1 VPLILPVWMSS
12 LLIIGFG
19 LIVGSF
25 LNVVIVRL
33 PLGQSIVTPRS
44 HCMRCHSTIR
54 WWDNLPVLSFLLLR
68 GKCRACQAP
77 ISLRYPVIEVLT
89 ALLFFAS
96 QLKLGWSPTLVVR
109 DWVFLSLLI
118 AVTFIDLEHRI
129 IPDQLSIGGCLY
141 GLATSWMGDSSG
153 WLPAVVGAVLGFG
166 FFYLLAWV
174 YYQVRGRSGLGGGDI
189 KLLAAIGAFIGP
201 MGVLVTILL
210 SSVLGSLIG
219 VVWAW
224 RSHQKQI
231 LGYSIPFGPFLVLGA
246 LYYYLLGDTLWFLSM
261 IQM

>member
-1 VPLILPVWMSS
+1 MSLFVPVWMSS
-12 LLIIGFG
+12 LWVVVLGLLI
-19 LIVGSF
+19 GSF

-33 PLGQSIVTPRS
+33 PLEQSIVVPRS
-44 HCMRCHSTIR
+44 HCMSCHALIR
-54 WWDNLPVLSFLLLR
+54 WWDNLPVVSFLILR
-68 GKCRACQAP
+68 GKCRSCQAP
-77 ISLRYPVIEVLT
+77 ISYRYPVIEILT
-89 ALLFFAS
+89 ALLFLAA
-96 QLKLGWSPTLVVR
+96 QLKFGWSPALVIR
-109 DWVFLSLLI
+109 DWVFLSILV

-129 IPDQLSIGGCLY
+129 IPDQLSIGGCFY
-141 GLATSWMGDSSG
+141 GLATSWMGNDPG
-153 WLPAVVGAVLGFG
+153 WMLSLAGAFLGFG

-174 YYQVRGRSGLGGGDI
+174 YYQLRGRSGLGGGDI

-201 MGVLVTILL
+201 VGVLVTILL
-210 SSVLGSLIG
+210 SSLLGSVIG
-219 VVWAW
+219 VIWAL